1 MTTTTWMMMKRGV
14 AGVGLRA
21 AMSRLPGPSS
31 TAVAQRLLLH
41 SSAITRFEKS
51 TPTKNSATTADETI
65 APPPFYP
72 QKSKTAGSHHWSI
85 ERVLSI
91 ATIPLLTSAIF
102 TSHPSF
108 LVDVAL
114 GVVIPLH
121 THIGFD
127 ACITDYLH
135 ERKYGVLH
143 MLAKGALYVATAL
156 TVYGALLFNFKD
168 VGITTFVKGLW
179 TGKPIEKK

>member
-1 MTTTTWMMMKRGV
+1 MFLLDNIYLYTFTTPK
-14 AGVGLRA
+14 
-21 AMSRLPGPSS
+21 
-31 TAVAQRLLLH
+31 
-41 SSAITRFEKS
+41 
-51 TPTKNSATTADETI
+51 TKQKQKA
-65 APPPFYP
+65 FYP

-168 VGITTFVKGLW
+168 VGITTFVKG
-179 TGKPIEKK
+179 